1 VLEVQG
7 DFIVGWWLVVSGEE
21 VADGR

>member
-7 DFIVGWWLVVSGEE
+7 DFIGGWWLVVSGEE